1 MLKKLLSC
9 AVFLMLL
16 LVAGCGQKQIM
27 LMNAPL
33 DTGDKVPL
41 PPTDEELL
49 TSKSF
54 VAFIPVQYAENLSRY
69 HKALSVSF
77 VQSVLEEYGD
87 LKIIDDI
94 RVSRALDR
102 SEFTKLNADLQRSK
116 LRRIEDEMVK
126 QTVE

>member
-9 AVFLMLL
+9 VVFLLL
-16 LVAGCGQKQIM
+16 LSAAGCGKKQIM

-33 DTGDKVPL
+33 DTGDKVDY
-41 PPTDEELL
+41 PPSEEELS
-49 TSKSF
+49 TPKSF
-54 VAFIPVQYAENLSRY
+54 VAFLPVQFAENLSRY

-94 RVSRALDR
+94 RVNRALNR
-102 SEFTKLNADLQRSK
+102 SEFAKLNLS
-116 LRRIEDEMVK
+116 LIHI
-126 QTVE
+126 